1 MILSYLSK
9 IFVKNRHGKFRKTF
23 IFPLLAM
30 ILGSYIIF
38 MTLSI
43 MNGMESN
50 IINRFSSFDYEYFIE
65 NINEP
70 TLIDLYE
77 NGIIQNEGFTKTVH
91 LKTLYDDKYIYLN
104 SYKDVDKYLI
114 DCSSEYFIR
123 LDKTINESFVY
134 IGYNIALDMNLD
146 VGDNIV
152 ISNPSEIN
160 LASMNIPN
168 VELKVAGI
176 FKFDIYDFDT
186 NYIISSINS
195 VQDIFRDFKTQ
206 YYVNDLGF
214 ENIDIQNKKSSI
226 QLLISALRLEKFI
239 YSILGYLVILIT
251 SVMTFNIMM
260 LSFIE
265 KNKQI
270 QILNMLGVDKILFFK
285 TMFLQNIL
293 LSLFL
298 CYFGY
303 FLTECTLYLNYK
315 FNLFE
320 SIFFALPFK
329 VLPLQIAF
337 GKILVI
343 NFTLSVV
350 VATSGALP
358 IFFNINKR
366 FYKC

>member
-1 MILSYLSK
+1 MIFSYLYR
-9 IFVKNRHGKFRKTF
+9 IFLYNRHGKLRRTF
-23 IFPLLAM
+23 IFPILSM

-43 MNGMESN
+43 MNGMENN
-50 IINRFSSFDYEYFIE
+50 IINRFSSFDYEYFIDD
-65 NINEP
+65 INQQ
-70 TLIDLYE
+70 TLIDFYE

-91 LKTLYDDKYIYLN
+91 LKSLYDDEYIYLN
-104 SYKDVDKYLI
+104 SYKDIDKYLI
-114 DCSSEYFIR
+114 DCSSEYFIK
-123 LDKTINESFVY
+123 LDKSINESFVY

-152 ISNPSEIN
+152 ISNLSDIN
-160 LASMNIPN
+160 LASMNIPE

-195 VQDIFRDFKTQ
+195 VQDIFTDFKTQ
-206 YYVNDLGF
+206 YYVNDLEF
-214 ENIDIQNKKSSI
+214 ESIDVQNKKSSI

-239 YSILGYLVILIT
+239 L
-251 SVMTFNIMM
+251 M

-285 TMFLQNIL
+285 MMFLQNIL

-303 FLTECTLYLNYK
+303 FLTEFTLYLNYK

-320 SIFFALPFK
+320 SIFFALPFN
-329 VLPLQIAF
+329 VMPLQIAF
-337 GKILVI
+337 GKILFI

-350 VATSGALP
+350 VAISGALP
-358 IFFNINKR
+358 IFFNISKR

>member
-1 MILSYLSK
+1 
-9 IFVKNRHGKFRKTF
+9 
-23 IFPLLAM
+23 
-30 ILGSYIIF
+30 
-38 MTLSI
+38 
-43 MNGMESN
+43 
-50 IINRFSSFDYEYFIE
+50 
-65 NINEP
+65 
-70 TLIDLYE
+70 
-77 NGIIQNEGFTKTVH
+77 
-91 LKTLYDDKYIYLN
+91 
-104 SYKDVDKYLI
+104 
-114 DCSSEYFIR
+114 
-123 LDKTINESFVY
+123 
-134 IGYNIALDMNLD
+134 
-146 VGDNIV
+146 
-152 ISNPSEIN
+152 
-160 LASMNIPN
+160 
-168 VELKVAGI
+168 
-176 FKFDIYDFDT
+176 
-186 NYIISSINS
+186 
-195 VQDIFRDFKTQ
+195 
-206 YYVNDLGF
+206 
-214 ENIDIQNKKSSI
+214 
-226 QLLISALRLEKFI
+226 LISALRLEKFI